1 MQWKAHSEERTRT
14 CNVKRDPR
22 GNAKKIKE
30 ISSFEGMKK
39 SIIMKVAIIG
49 AGSLGQ
55 SIAKGLLT
63 NKVVDSL
70 YLTKRNTSSII
81 KFKRYNRVILTSDNE
96 EAVKNS
102 DIIVF
107 AVQPRH
113 LRVILENLKYTL
125 KKDQVI
131 ISVIT
136 GFSIAKIENIIGG
149 KHVIIRAMPNTAASV
164 GQSMTCLSA
173 NERGRG
179 KVEFAKTI
187 FNSLG
192 SSMEIP
198 EEQLQAATV
207 ICASGIAFWMRLIR
221 ATTQGAIQL
230 GFEAHEA
237 QQLAVQTCFGAATLL
252 KESGNHPEAEIDR
265 VTTPGGCTIEGL
277 NEMEHQG
284 LSSSLIKGI
293 TVSFDKINQIK
304 N

>member
-1 MQWKAHSEERTRT
+1 MKA
-14 CNVKRDPR
+14 
-22 GNAKKIKE
+22 
-30 ISSFEGMKK
+30 
-39 SIIMKVAIIG
+39 AIIG

-55 SIAKGLLT
+55 SIAKGLLK
-63 NKVVDSL
+63 NQVVSTL
-70 YLTKRNTSSII
+70 YLTKRNTNTLQSFSDC
-81 KFKRYNRVILTSDNE
+81 NDVILTSDNQ
-96 EAVKNS
+96 EAIKNS
-102 DIIVF
+102 DILIF
-107 AVQPRH
+107 AVQPKH
-113 LRVILENLKYTL
+113 LEKILITL
-125 KKDQVI
+125 QPMLHNKHVL

-136 GFSIAKIENIIGG
+136 GFSIAKIESIVGSNTAI
-149 KHVIIRAMPNTAASV
+149 VRAMPNTAAAV
-164 GQSMTCLSA
+164 GQSMTCIST
-173 NERGRG
+173 NTNG
-179 KVEFAKTI
+179 KEKVALAKTI

-192 SSMEIP
+192 NTLEIP

-237 QQLAVQTCFGAATLL
+237 HELAMQTCFGAASLL

-293 TVSFDKINQIK
+293 TTSFNKINQIK

>member
-1 MQWKAHSEERTRT
+1 
-14 CNVKRDPR
+14 
-22 GNAKKIKE
+22 
-30 ISSFEGMKK
+30 
-39 SIIMKVAIIG
+39 MKVAIIG

-55 SIAKGLLT
+55 SIAKGLLK
-63 NKVVDSL
+63 NQVVSTL
-70 YLTKRNTSSII
+70 YLTKRNTNTLQNFSD
-81 KFKRYNRVILTSDNE
+81 YNEVILTSDNQ
-96 EAVKNS
+96 EAIKNS
-102 DIIVF
+102 DILIF
-107 AVQPRH
+107 AVQPKH
-113 LRVILENLKYTL
+113 MEHILIALQPMFRNTHIL
-125 KKDQVI
+125 

-136 GFSIAKIENIIGG
+136 GFSIAKIASVVGNTTA
-149 KHVIIRAMPNTAASV
+149 IIRAMPNTAAAV
-164 GQSMTCLSA
+164 GQSMTCISA
-173 NERGRG
+173 NTSG
-179 KVEFAKTI
+179 KEKVALAKTI

-192 SSMEIP
+192 NTLEIP

-237 QQLAVQTCFGAATLL
+237 HALAMQTCFGAASLL

-293 TVSFDKINQIK
+293 CTSFDKINQIK